1 MADLPIDEA
10 GFREAEPSYYEVQT
24 HPGWQ
29 SQTTTDQNLY
39 TKYLETW
46 RQTLINELKQLNM
59 IQQEMTLTLFM
70 WLSCHDTTTLHD
82 NLVIS

>member
-10 GFREAEPSYYEVQT
+10 GFRETEPSYYEVQS
-24 HPGWQ
+24 HLGWQ
-29 SQTTTDQNLY
+29 SQTTIDQNLY

-59 IQQEMTLTLFM
+59 IQQEMTHTLFM
-70 WLSCHDTTTLHD
+70 WLSYHDTTTLHD